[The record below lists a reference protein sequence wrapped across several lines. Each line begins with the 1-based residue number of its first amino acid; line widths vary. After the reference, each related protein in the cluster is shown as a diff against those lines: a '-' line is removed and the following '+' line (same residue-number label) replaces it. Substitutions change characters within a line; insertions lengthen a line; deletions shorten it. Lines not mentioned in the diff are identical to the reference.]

1 MYTITLADGTK
12 IKNLDMNGTNYV
24 SKKKIDESIFTETNL
39 KTVTIS
45 DGETEETYSD
55 WEFTQQMEWE
65 DGTFYLAFHEKTE
78 QEKLIDTIKSSSS
91 SITDIQEALTELYE
105 MIIGG

>member
-24 SKKKIDESIFTETNL
+24 SKKKIDESILTETNL

>member
-12 IKNLDMNGTNYV
+12 IKDLDMNGTNYV

-45 DGETEETYSD
+45 DGETTETYSD